1 MANSGS
7 LTQARNDKKDEFYT
21 QLADIEKEM
30 NAYIE
35 YDANVFRGKTVLLPA
50 DDPFESNFFKFFALH
65 FNDYGLKKLIATS
78 YDPSPIV
85 NTQLELSLFG
95 DGNELKDGASSKLS
109 SAYKIELTDVSDF
122 DEDGRIN
129 ITDVQERLR
138 HERTQIGHGKCS
150 KMLSYLEG
158 DTDPDGATRFSPGD
172 FRSAE
177 VSALRDESDVVITN
191 PPFSL
196 FRTFLEWIEPGK
208 RLFSIIGNVN
218 AITYKSVFPLIMQ
231 NELWMGESIHSGD
244 REFKVPDTYP
254 LKSAGWRID
263 DQGNKYIRVKGVR
276 WFTNIN
282 HGRRHQPLSLMTM
295 ADNKMFSKHKE
306 VKNHDY
312 AHYDNYDAIEI
323 PYTDAIPSDYN
334 DAMGVPITFLDKY
347 SPEQFKILGIT
358 KTWFGA
364 ATKRYGKQIQYSKS
378 GKTKTVSKLNDGTAI
393 KLDAVPENT
402 TYYRVDNDN
411 YIQTYPRILIMRRQ
425 D

>member
-95 DGNELKDGASSKLS
+95 DDDGLKEGTSSKLS
-109 SAYKIELTDVSDF
+109 TAYKIELMDVSDF
-122 DEDGRIN
+122 DEDGRLN
-129 ITDVQERLR
+129 STDVQERLR
-138 HERTQIGHGKCS
+138 SERVKIDHGKPS

-158 DTDPDGATRFSPGD
+158 DADPDGETRFSPGD

-196 FRTFLEWIEPGK
+196 FRDFLEWIEPEK

-218 AITYKSVFPLIMQ
+218 AITYKSVFPLIMK
-231 NELWMGESIHSGD
+231 NVLWMGESIHSGD

-254 LKSAGWRID
+254 LKSAGWRVD
-263 DQGNKYIRVKGVR
+263 DKGNKYIRVKGVR

-306 VKNHDY
+306 VMGHDY
-312 AHYDNYDAIEI
+312 QSYANYPAIEV
-323 PYTDAIPSDYN
+323 PYTDAIPGDYAG
-334 DAMGVPITFLDKY
+334 AMGVPITFLDKY
-347 SPEQFKILGIT
+347 SPEQFEILGLSNAVAKPIT
-358 KTWFGA
+358 NFVEDDA
-364 ATKRYGKQIQYSKS
+364 VYSK
-378 GKTKTVSKLNDGTAI
+378 GGPQFYIKDGPKKYRRTYGRVVI
-393 KLDAVPENT
+393 K
-402 TYYRVDNDN
+402 RVDGS
-411 YIQTYPRILIMRRQ
+411 TR
-425 D
+425 